1 MSDLT
6 RVLLVDDNSK
16 YLKDALPF
24 YGYEVKAAFDGVQA
38 LKELSEKS
46 NAFDIVLLD
55 VMMPN
60 MNGWETLKAIR
71 RNEHTKHLPVI
82 MLTAVNEEQKMVT
95 GLKIGADDYIVKPF
109 VLPNLLARMEAVLR
123 RSVRQ
128 KEVQQDTIQHVPLE
142 LLTSKEKE
150 VLQMVAKGESN
161 KQIADKM
168 FVKEVTVKTHL
179 NSIFKK
185 LKVSN
190 RTQAVLLAMQTD
202 LIK

>member
-6 RVLLVDDNSK
+6 KVLLVDDNAK

-24 YGYEVKAAFDGVQA
+24 YGYEVTSVCDGVEA
-38 LKELSEKS
+38 LKELNSK
-46 NAFDIVLLD
+46 NNKFDIVLLD

-60 MNGWETLKAIR
+60 MNGWQTLKAIR
-71 RNEHTKHLPVI
+71 SDENTKDLPVI

-109 VLPNLLARMEAVLR
+109 MLPNLLARMEAVLR
-123 RSVRQ
+123 LSKRYTQVKKDSKVTLP
-128 KEVQQDTIQHVPLE
+128 EN
-142 LLTSKEKE
+142 LLTSKETE
-150 VLQMVAKGESN
+150 VLEMVAKGASN
-161 KQIADKM
+161 KQIADKL

-185 LKVSN
+185 LKVEN
-190 RTQAVLLAMQTD
+190 RTQAVLLALQTE
-202 LIK
+202 LI

>member
-1 MSDLT
+1 MSELT
-6 RVLLVDDNSK
+6 QVLLVDDNSK

-24 YGYEVKAAFDGVQA
+24 YGYEVTVALDGVQA
-38 LKELSEKS
+38 LKELANES
-46 NAFDIVLLD
+46 NKFDIVLLD

-60 MNGWETLKAIR
+60 MNGWDTLKAIR
-71 RNEHTKHLPVI
+71 KNEKTKHLPVI
-82 MLTAVNEEQKMVT
+82 MLTAVNEDQKMVT

-123 RSVRQ
+123 RSIRQ
-128 KEVQQDTIQHVPLE
+128 KEISQDVIQSQVPID

-185 LKVSN
+185 LKVDRKS
-190 RTQAVLLAMQTD
+190 VV
-202 LIK
+202 